1 MKKILRIGKGV
12 KVRRA
17 RVKEIC
23 ELPFNALDVD
33 IKTELIQ
40 ALIPIGLW
48 HVKEVLEQEV
58 KQLAGERYQRGGLP
72 GHDRWG
78 KQGGSVYLGDQKLP
92 IEVPRVRDQRERK
105 EVPLRSYERLQEPRS
120 GDEGVLK
127 RILHGLSCRSYEEC
141 AEAVSLWVEGIH
153 GISAFYTGQCEAAEE
168 TL

>member
-23 ELPFNALDVD
+23 ELLLNALDVD
-33 IKTELIQ
+33 MKKELIQ

-58 KQLAGERYQRGGLP
+58 EQLAGERYQRAGLP

-92 IEVPRVRDQRERK
+92 AFVPRVRDRRRGK
-105 EVPLRSYERLQEPRS
+105 EVRLGSHERLQEPRR

-127 RILHGLSCRSYEEC
+127 RILHGLRVVAGMRS
-141 AEAVSLWVEGIH
+141 VR
-153 GISAFYTGQCEAAEE
+153 GQCRRH
-168 TL
+168 LD